1 MKVKD
6 RTSSEI
12 LFFVYMDLKLYICTC
27 SMRPYALCA
36 DGGKDRLNRPCLFI
50 WRTEMNNELQQEARF
65 GGHSHRT
72 IHYIG
77 VPVGPHALSNSG
89 SSPFSAIPPGR
100 SHEFHD

>member
-1 MKVKD
+1 
-6 RTSSEI
+6 
-12 LFFVYMDLKLYICTC
+12 
-27 SMRPYALCA
+27 
-36 DGGKDRLNRPCLFI
+36 
-50 WRTEMNNELQQEARF
+50 MNNELQQEARF

-89 SSPFSAIPPGR
+89 SSPFSPIPPGR